1 MPHPG
6 QLASPSLLD
15 LVIKCVYT
23 SHLPPKSRN
32 RQGMRSAHPTVTTA
46 CPSVVS
52 TPTGNS
58 CCKLTA
64 VCVIDGVIQSTFR
77 IELCSRTRRNALPR
91 NVPKFA
97 HNLWDIISH
106 NARRSRPCPVGINP
120 WLSRTCC
127 AQNHEDCCA
136 AIAPCQWSYLASLP
150 GRRLPITSG
159 TDVPGLVD
167 LLVANEAVQGLCPF
181 LDPSHNLFSEV
192 GDLYNWRTD
201 VISDYCREIALV
213 WLCLCGV

>member
-91 NVPKFA
+91 NVPQFA

-106 NARRSRPCPVGINP
+106 NARPSRPCPVGITP
-120 WLSRTCC
+120 GYRGHAAHKIMKTIVLQLPHASGPIWRLFLAADCLSQ
-127 AQNHEDCCA
+127 AVLMF
-136 AIAPCQWSYLASLP
+136 LA
-150 GRRLPITSG
+150 
-159 TDVPGLVD
+159 
-167 LLVANEAVQGLCPF
+167 
-181 LDPSHNLFSEV
+181 
-192 GDLYNWRTD
+192 
-201 VISDYCREIALV
+201 
-213 WLCLCGV
+213 